1 TNVTGSNGYGKFT
14 IAADGTWTYVMDN
27 AHDEFVGGQDYTDS
41 ITVATVDG
49 TTQVLTVTM
58 HGTNDAAVITGSST
72 AELTET
78 NAAQSTGGDLNATDV
93 DSLATFMPQTNVTG
107 SNGYGKFTIAADGT
121 WTYVMDNAHDEF
133 VGGQDYTDSITVA
146 TADGTTQV
154 LTVTMHGTNDAAL
167 VSSATVALAETN
179 APVSTTGTLTSDD
192 VDNPDNT
199 FTASSTVGA
208 IGTFSIDAAGAWAF
222 TANSAFNQ
230 LNVGDSVTETYNV
243 TSIDGTPSTV
253 QITIN
258 GTNDVPTIAGA
269 SAGSV
274 QEDTNVVGGQLTASG
289 SLTIVDVDSG
299 QSSFRP
305 QASVA
310 GTYGT
315 FTLTAAGAWTYSV
328 NNSLA
333 AIQALNT
340 GQSLSDSFQAVSQ
353 DGSAA
358 QLVSVTIQ
366 GLNDTTSLSGTTG
379 KDIYSFSATGSG
391 AYTITDPGSTND
403 TIQITGVDSK
413 LSTLNFEKLGSNLLI
428 EIGDQD
434 ITVLNHYSA
443 SGNAIESITFDVGQS
458 YFGYALSG
466 TYNIQTGSNFD
477 AGNGGSNDVVAG
489 TSGSQTIDGGG
500 GASGRDLLFGNAGN
514 DTLSGQN
521 DDDLLIGGGGN
532 DILNG
537 NDGNDLLI
545 GGTGNDSLTGGAGAD
560 RFVFAEV
567 GTLNLDSVLD
577 YSFSQGDTLNLSTLL
592 DANFT
597 NTSQVSDFVKL
608 TQTGTNVTVQVDT
621 DGSAGGANFVD
632 VASLTNYGTSGSD
645 VVKILF
651 EGSDHLMSI

>member
-1 TNVTGSNGYGKFT
+1 
-14 IAADGTWTYVMDN
+14 M
-27 AHDEFVGGQDYTDS
+27 
-41 ITVATVDG
+41 
-49 TTQVLTVTM
+49 
-58 HGTNDAAVITGSST
+58 
-72 AELTET
+72 
-78 NAAQSTGGDLNATDV
+78 
-93 DSLATFMPQTNVTG
+93 
-107 SNGYGKFTIAADGT
+107 
-121 WTYVMDNAHDEF
+121 
-133 VGGQDYTDSITVA
+133 
-146 TADGTTQV
+146 
-154 LTVTMHGTNDAAL
+154 
-167 VSSATVALAETN
+167 
-179 APVSTTGTLTSDD
+179 
-192 VDNPDNT
+192 
-199 FTASSTVGA
+199 
-208 IGTFSIDAAGAWAF
+208 
-222 TANSAFNQ
+222 
-230 LNVGDSVTETYNV
+230 
-243 TSIDGTPSTV
+243 
-253 QITIN
+253 
-258 GTNDVPTIAGA
+258 
-269 SAGSV
+269 
-274 QEDTNVVGGQLTASG
+274 GGQLIASG

-333 AIQALNT
+333 AIQALNA

-577 YSFSQGDTLNLSTLL
+577 YSFSQGDTLDLSTLL

-651 EGSDHLMSI
+651 EGSDHLLSI